1 MSTMPG
7 NNKLTTMLIIVG
19 SLIVVLLLVIIIF
32 ISPLSKFIFPEE
44 KAPTLALVVTEPP
57 TLDATTGKYLVV
69 VEALVTGNP
78 EPEVLFNRNDG
89 LGTVERHQA
98 LLLLDEDES
107 FMLTAIA
114 ANKIGEA
121 KAALEI
127 NNSIAAGHRTEVF
140 TAEGSNTYN
149 SAEEKLVAVENEGY
163 NQELEGDNESLIS
176 SSGGNEDSDSVT
188 PSQEDSQADQPSTVE
203 NRPPVITFITIE
215 AKQPVTNK
223 TYTVSAIANDPD
235 NDNLT
240 FKWKVSGGT
249 IVTPSQNSAR
259 WLTPANPGR
268 YTITV
273 KASDGRGGVDEESW
287 TLQIVRPSQTSSQ
300 VSESEAGN
308 IPPPISTSAV
318 PGESGSIITAM
329 GKAPTIISHSIM
341 IGDSGPDNG
350 IIKGFIS
357 FDISKMHY
365 KKLKTVELRLSNPS
379 VTNDPSFL
387 HSSDAWVTIT
397 TPNVPWG
404 PRALSAE
411 VERSSFRFIKDFKT
425 YDIVHTSMAQQSS
438 SKLIDE
444 LQTAVT
450 REDLRFQ
457 LRLAFYFADGDND
470 GEWDFVKY
478 NFNNITLNVTFDEP
492 TRGDGIVDGDG
503 DGDGDEVYWYNTE
516 TGESGSG
523 DWPG

>member
-188 PSQEDSQADQPSTVE
+188 PSQEDSQADQPSTAE

-240 FKWKVSGGT
+240 FKWKVSG
-249 IVTPSQNSAR
+249 
-259 WLTPANPGR
+259 
-268 YTITV
+268 
-273 KASDGRGGVDEESW
+273 
-287 TLQIVRPSQTSSQ
+287 
-300 VSESEAGN
+300 
-308 IPPPISTSAV
+308 
-318 PGESGSIITAM
+318 
-329 GKAPTIISHSIM
+329 
-341 IGDSGPDNG
+341 
-350 IIKGFIS
+350 
-357 FDISKMHY
+357 
-365 KKLKTVELRLSNPS
+365 
-379 VTNDPSFL
+379 
-387 HSSDAWVTIT
+387 
-397 TPNVPWG
+397 
-404 PRALSAE
+404 
-411 VERSSFRFIKDFKT
+411 
-425 YDIVHTSMAQQSS
+425 
-438 SKLIDE
+438 
-444 LQTAVT
+444 
-450 REDLRFQ
+450 
-457 LRLAFYFADGDND
+457 
-470 GEWDFVKY
+470 
-478 NFNNITLNVTFDEP
+478 
-492 TRGDGIVDGDG
+492 
-503 DGDGDEVYWYNTE
+503 
-516 TGESGSG
+516 
-523 DWPG
+523 